1 MEPELYIAKY
11 PWTTEYAE
19 AAAMDNVHYDYS
31 KVERCPLCGR
41 RVY

>member
-19 AAAMDNVHYDYS
+19 AAMMDNVKYDYN
-31 KVERCPLCGR
+31 
-41 RVY
+41 